1 MSSLTLSP
9 ESEALC
15 LQKKNEGNEAMKR
28 GDFSLAIALYS
39 EAISIDPSNMML
51 FNNRAQAFL
60 KLSSFASAEED
71 SSVVIASNPRLPN
84 LKALFRRALA
94 RKGMATKSSLQEG
107 LRDLNAILNAEPA
120 NKEAKLERGKLQG
133 MLNEILARE
142 EKEEK
147 ERREREERE
156 RMKMMPSSV
165 ERIVD
170 DSGIVAR
177 STVLRKNKAQPP
189 SPGPQGQP
197 LEMTEVATSPKK
209 GAMGTGTTT
218 APTAATTP
226 VTPSSASSASA
237 RSPASAPSS
246 LSKEPKRITLSAPP
260 PVPSEP
266 PKTVYELER
275 VLEGLTKV
283 PKFEIL

>member
-1 MSSLTLSP
+1 
-9 ESEALC
+9 
-15 LQKKNEGNEAMKR
+15 
-28 GDFSLAIALYS
+28 
-39 EAISIDPSNMML
+39 
-51 FNNRAQAFL
+51 
-60 KLSSFASAEED
+60 
-71 SSVVIASNPRLPN
+71 
-84 LKALFRRALA
+84 
-94 RKGMATKSSLQEG
+94 
-107 LRDLNAILNAEPA
+107 
-120 NKEAKLERGKLQG
+120 
-133 MLNEILARE
+133 
-142 EKEEK
+142 
-147 ERREREERE
+147 
-156 RMKMMPSSV
+156 MMPSSV

-189 SPGPQGQP
+189 SPGAQGQP

-218 APTAATTP
+218 APTAATTPAP

-275 VLEGLTKV
+275 VWRGLKNHPSLFAEYLCLFKRSTFKRV
-283 PKFEIL
+283 IKETISPDLISSVLSAVKDQLLVANGNSAAAVVVSRGSPKCQSLKFFRA

>member
-1 MSSLTLSP
+1 
-9 ESEALC
+9 
-15 LQKKNEGNEAMKR
+15 
-28 GDFSLAIALYS
+28 
-39 EAISIDPSNMML
+39 
-51 FNNRAQAFL
+51 
-60 KLSSFASAEED
+60 
-71 SSVVIASNPRLPN
+71 
-84 LKALFRRALA
+84 
-94 RKGMATKSSLQEG
+94 
-107 LRDLNAILNAEPA
+107 
-120 NKEAKLERGKLQG
+120 

-218 APTAATTP
+218 AATTPAP

-266 PKTVYELER
+266 PKTVYEFER
-275 VLEGLTKV
+275 VWRGLKNHPSLFAEYLCLFKRSTFKRVIKETISPDLISSVLSAVKDQLLVANGNSAAAVVVLEGLTKV
-283 PKFEIL
+283 PKFEILLSILPEEDLSCLRDCMQLLEDLEAHANAPVAVGAVGRLRKAYHL